1 MKKYLSNVAVS
12 GLEIYGNNEYIYH
25 YDNGS
30 FKTSKDLEID
40 ELKERI
46 SQLEKELASM
56 VNDRMAYK

>member
-1 MKKYLSNVAVS
+1 MNKYLSNVAVS
-12 GLEIYGNNEYIYH
+12 GWENYGNNEY
-25 YDNGS
+25 
-30 FKTSKDLEID
+30 TSKDIEID

>member
-25 YDNGS
+25 NGS
-30 FKTSKDLEID
+30 FKTSKDIEID